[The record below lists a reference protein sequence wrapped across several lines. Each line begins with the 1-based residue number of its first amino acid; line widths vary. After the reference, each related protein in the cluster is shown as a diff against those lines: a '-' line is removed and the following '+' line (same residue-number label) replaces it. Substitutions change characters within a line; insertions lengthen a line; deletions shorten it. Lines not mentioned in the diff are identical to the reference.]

1 MIDSIPNPFKRK
13 PPFVTLSKSMYF
25 SHESTIATVVMT
37 TLPFCVINVNVI
49 TLRSQD
55 VRRRRQVIKIDQFP
69 ACVVISPARMGRV
82 PQAPV
87 HHVSAVLVGLPPLP
101 VHDVLRKVTRQC
113 PTPRTAGSAPP
124 SPDTGA

>member
-1 MIDSIPNPFKRK
+1 MF
-13 PPFVTLSKSMYF
+13 Y
-25 SHESTIATVVMT
+25 SHESTIETVVMT
-37 TLPFCVINVNVI
+37 TLPFCVKHVNVI

-69 ACVVISPARMGRV
+69 VSVVISPARMDRV

-87 HHVSAVLVGLPPLP
+87 HHVPVGLVGLPSST
-101 VHDVLRKVTRQC
+101 VHNVPGKVTRRY